1 VTFLSRRAKSQL
13 RRQGLMGRTA
23 MALVLLTTFS
33 RLGLGNAP
41 PPISPWDGPGF
52 NTDWHDVLVALWL
65 GMGVGVFCITWLS
78 KRRRVSNRPPL
89 DAKYLF
95 HVFLDRQNCDA
106 LVGDLEERYSL
117 IRKEFGQRRADLWFW
132 IQTIRSVGPMMW
144 MAIRKLSVLAML
156 LELYRR
162 IRS

>member
-1 VTFLSRRAKSQL
+1 
-13 RRQGLMGRTA
+13 

-41 PPISPWDGPGF
+41 PPISPGMVPGF
-52 NTDWHDVLVALWL
+52 NTDCHDCPCSLVV
-65 GMGVGVFCITWLS
+65 GNGFGVFLYHMAQQKASRQQSTS
-78 KRRRVSNRPPL
+78 L

-117 IRKEFGQRRADLWFW
+117 IRKEFGQRRAALVFLDSDHS
-132 IQTIRSVGPMMW
+132 ICGTHDVDGDK
-144 MAIRKLSVLAML
+144 KLSVLAML